1 MLHAKRF
8 SNSTLFIALIVSA
21 ILITERS
28 AKANLVNSNSI
39 VEDDIEYYMQTDK
52 DVYDLGENVEMLYRV
67 TNLGSEDVSFTFP
80 NGPIGDRC
88 DYIV

>member
-52 DVYDLGENVEMLYRV
+52 DVYDLGEILRYC
-67 TNLGSEDVSFTFP
+67 
-80 NGPIGDRC
+80 IG
-88 DYIV
+88 